1 MKNEVKNELIKNLTH
16 AMRLYSSED
25 MFTEAN
31 TIKKMIAAL
40 EIDCFDEFNFND
52 NNGQV
57 NISRGNGCVNAE
69 QTIVKKFN
77 L

>member
-1 MKNEVKNELIKNLTH
+1 MKNEVRNELIKSLTH
-16 AMRLYSSED
+16 AMRLYSGED

-40 EIDCFDEFNFND
+40 KIDCNFNG
-52 NNGQV
+52 NTGQI
-57 NISRGNGCVNAE
+57 NISGGNGCVNAE